1 VGGVLVV
8 GEALV
13 DILVRADGAE
23 TEHPGGSPLNVAIGL
38 SRLGRDT
45 HLLTRIGQDER
56 GHSVLSHLASS
67 GVRLVEGSVLPVTT
81 ATAAATLAPDGS
93 ATYEFDLHWELGEA
107 QLPTAPLA
115 VHTGSIAA
123 VLEPGAP
130 TVEKILRDHRGQA
143 TISNDPNARPLLMG
157 DASSARE
164 RIESLVAVSDLVKV
178 SDEDA
183 AWLSP
188 GESPEELAI
197 RWLGL
202 GPSVVVLTNG
212 AAGMLGLCRA
222 GRVEVPA
229 ERVTVS
235 DTVGA
240 GDSAMAALLDGLWQY
255 DLLGGS
261 AREAL
266 TSVSTQVLEHVVRHA
281 ARAAAITVSRPG
293 ADPPTRAELG
303 LPGGEATG
311 DVVAGIGVRGEGS

>member
-1 VGGVLVV
+1 VSGVLVV

-13 DILVRADGAE
+13 DVVVRSDGAVS
-23 TEHPGGSPLNVAIGL
+23 EHPGGSPLNVAIGL
-38 SRLGRDT
+38 ARLGRET
-45 HLLTRIGQDER
+45 HLLTRLGQDER
-56 GHSVLSHLASS
+56 GRSVLRHLEGS

-93 ATYEFDLHWELGEA
+93 ATYEFDLHWELGRA
-107 QLPTAPLA
+107 TLPDAPVA

-123 VLEPGAP
+123 VLEPGASA
-130 TVEKILRDHRGQA
+130 VEEVVRDHRDQA
-143 TISNDPNARPLLMG
+143 TVSYDPNARPLLMG
-157 DASSARE
+157 DAADVRDRVE
-164 RIESLVAVSDLVKV
+164 DLVAVSDLVKV

-188 GESPEELAI
+188 DESAEELAT

-202 GPSVVVLTNG
+202 GPSVVVLTSG

-229 ERVTVS
+229 PRVDVA

-240 GDSAMAALLDGLWQY
+240 GDSAMAALLDGLWLQG
-255 DLLGGS
+255 LLGAP
-261 AREAL
+261 ARGAL
-266 TSVSTQVLEHVVRHA
+266 ASVSTQGLETVVRHA

-303 LPGGEATG
+303 
-311 DVVAGIGVRGEGS
+311 

>member
-13 DILVRADGAE
+13 DVVVRADGA
-23 TEHPGGSPLNVAIGL
+23 TTQHPGGSPLNVAICLGRLGRETYLL
-38 SRLGRDT
+38 SRLG
-45 HLLTRIGQDER
+45 QDENGR
-56 GHSVLSHLASS
+56 SVLRHLEHS
-67 GVRLVEGSVLPVTT
+67 GVRLVEGSLLPVST

-93 ATYEFDLHWELGEA
+93 ATYEFDLHWDLGEA
-107 QLPTAPLA
+107 DLPTGPVA

-130 TVEKILRDHRGQA
+130 MVEKILHDHRDRA
-143 TISNDPNARPLLMG
+143 TISYDPNARPLLMG
-157 DASSARE
+157 QASSVRD
-164 RIESLVAVSDLVKV
+164 RIESLVALSDLVKV

-188 GESPEELAI
+188 GESAEELAT
-197 RWLGL
+197 RWLDL
-202 GPSVVVLTNG
+202 GPSVVVLTSG

-229 ERVTVS
+229 PRVTVA

-240 GDSAMAALLDGLWQY
+240 GDSAMAALLDGLWLH
-255 DLLGGS
+255 DLLGAS
-261 AREAL
+261 TRDAL
-266 TSVSTQVLEHVVRHA
+266 ASVSTQALETVVRHA

-303 LPGGEATG
+303 
-311 DVVAGIGVRGEGS
+311 

>member
-1 VGGVLVV
+1 MRRHVRRLDPAVEVGVGAVLVV

-13 DILVRADGAE
+13 DVLVRADGA
-23 TEHPGGSPLNVAIGL
+23 TTQHPGGSPLNVAIGL
-38 SRLGRDT
+38 ARLGRET

-107 QLPTAPLA
+107 TLPDAPVA

-123 VLEPGAP
+123 VLEPGASA
-130 TVEKILRDHRGQA
+130 VEKVVRDHRDQA
-143 TISNDPNARPLLMG
+143 TVSYDPNARPLLMG
-157 DASSARE
+157 DAADVRDRVE
-164 RIESLVAVSDLVKV
+164 DLVAVSDLVKV

-188 GESPEELAI
+188 DESVEELAT
-197 RWLGL
+197 RWRAL
-202 GPSVVVLTNG
+202 GPSVVVLTSG

-229 ERVTVS
+229 PRVAVA

-240 GDSAMAALLDGLWQY
+240 GDSAMAALLDGLWLH
-255 DLLGGS
+255 DLLGES
-261 AREAL
+261 TREAL
-266 TSVSTQVLEHVVRHA
+266 ASVSTQALETVVRHA
-281 ARAAAITVSRPG
+281 ARAAAITVS
-293 ADPPTRAELG
+293 
-303 LPGGEATG
+303 
-311 DVVAGIGVRGEGS
+311 

>member
-13 DILVRADGAE
+13 DVVVRPDGAV

-38 SRLGRDT
+38 ARLGRET
-45 HLLTRIGQDER
+45 YLLTRLGQDER
-56 GHSVLSHLASS
+56 GRSVLRHLESS
-67 GVRLVEGSVLPVTT
+67 GVQLVEGSLLPVST

-93 ATYEFDLHWELGEA
+93 ATYQFDLHWELGEA
-107 QLPTAPLA
+107 VLPTAPVA

-123 VLEPGAP
+123 VLEPGASA
-130 TVEKILRDHRGQA
+130 VAQVLRDHRDRA
-143 TISNDPNARPLLMG
+143 TTSYDPNARPLLMG
-157 DASSARE
+157 EASRVRDRVE
-164 RIESLVAVSDLVKV
+164 ELVAASDLVKV

-183 AWLSP
+183 TWLSP
-188 GESPEELAI
+188 GESAEELAA

-202 GPSVVVLTNG
+202 GPSVVVLTSG
-212 AAGMLGLCRA
+212 ATGMLGLCRA

-229 ERVTVS
+229 PRVDVA

-240 GDSAMAALLDGLWQY
+240 GDSAMAALLDGLWLH
-255 DLLGGS
+255 DLLGGP

-266 TSVSTQVLEHVVRHA
+266 ASVTTQVLEDVVRHA

-303 LPGGEATG
+303 
-311 DVVAGIGVRGEGS
+311 

>member
-1 VGGVLVV
+1 MGRAITSDPRGRDVPETTRAEEHGVGGVLVV

-93 ATYEFDLHWELGEA
+93 ATYEFDLQWELGEA
-107 QLPTAPLA
+107 TLPPAPVA

-123 VLEPGAP
+123 VLQPGASA
-130 TVEKILRDHRGQA
+130 VERVVHDHRHES
-143 TISNDPNARPLLMG
+143 TISYDPNARPLLMG
-157 DASSARE
+157 DAADVRGRVE
-164 RIESLVAVSDLVKV
+164 DLVAVSDVVKV

-183 AWLSP
+183 GWLCP
-188 GESPEELAI
+188 DESAEEVAT

-202 GPSVVVLTNG
+202 
-212 AAGMLGLCRA
+212 
-222 GRVEVPA
+222 
-229 ERVTVS
+229 
-235 DTVGA
+235 
-240 GDSAMAALLDGLWQY
+240 
-255 DLLGGS
+255 
-261 AREAL
+261 
-266 TSVSTQVLEHVVRHA
+266 
-281 ARAAAITVSRPG
+281 
-293 ADPPTRAELG
+293 
-303 LPGGEATG
+303 
-311 DVVAGIGVRGEGS
+311 

>member
-1 VGGVLVV
+1 MGAAITSGPRGRDVPETTRAEEHGVGGVLVV

-93 ATYEFDLHWELGEA
+93 ATYEFDLHWELGRA
-107 QLPTAPLA
+107 TLPDAPVA

-123 VLEPGAP
+123 VLEPGGAG
-130 TVEKILRDHRGQA
+130 VGGGGRDPRDQA
-143 TISNDPNARPLLMG
+143 TVSYDPNARPLLMG
-157 DASSARE
+157 NAADVRDRVE
-164 RIESLVAVSDLVKV
+164 DLVAVSDVVKV

-188 GESPEELAI
+188 DESVEELAT
-197 RWLGL
+197 RWRAL
-202 GPSVVVLTNG
+202 GPSVVVLTSG

-229 ERVTVS
+229 PRVAVA

-240 GDSAMAALLDGLWQY
+240 GDSAMAALLDGLWLH
-255 DLLGGS
+255 DLVGGP
-261 AREAL
+261 ARAAL
-266 TSVSTQVLEHVVRHA
+266 ASVSAQVLETVVRHA
-281 ARAAAITVSRPG
+281 ARAAAITVS
-293 ADPPTRAELG
+293 
-303 LPGGEATG
+303 
-311 DVVAGIGVRGEGS
+311 

>member
-1 VGGVLVV
+1 VGGALVV

-13 DILVRADGAE
+13 DVVVRADGAV

-38 SRLGRDT
+38 ARLGRETD
-45 HLLTRIGQDER
+45 LLTRLGQDER
-56 GHSVLSHLASS
+56 GRSVLRHLQSS
-67 GVRLVEGSVLPVTT
+67 GVRLVEGSVLPVATS
-81 ATAAATLAPDGS
+81 TAAATLAPDGS
-93 ATYEFDLHWELGEA
+93 ATYEFDLHGELGQA
-107 QLPTAPLA
+107 ALPAAPVA

-123 VLEPGAP
+123 VLEPGA
-130 TVEKILRDHRGQA
+130 TAVEQVLRDHRDRA
-143 TISNDPNARPLLMG
+143 TTSYDPNARPLLMG
-157 DASSARE
+157 DASRVRD
-164 RIESLVAVSDLVKV
+164 RIESLVAASDLVKV

-188 GESPEELAI
+188 GESAGELAT

-202 GPSVVVLTNG
+202 GPTVVVLTSG

-222 GRVEVPA
+222 GRVQVPRPRVEVA
-229 ERVTVS
+229 

-240 GDSAMAALLDGLWQY
+240 GDSAMAALLAGLWLH

-261 AREAL
+261 ARQAL
-266 TSVSTQVLEHVVRHA
+266 ASVSAQVLETVVRHA

-303 LPGGEATG
+303 
-311 DVVAGIGVRGEGS
+311 

>member
-1 VGGVLVV
+1 VSGVLVV

-13 DILVRADGAE
+13 DVVVRSDGAVS
-23 TEHPGGSPLNVAIGL
+23 EHPGGSPLNVAIGL
-38 SRLGRDT
+38 ARLGRET
-45 HLLTRIGQDER
+45 HLLTRLGQDER
-56 GHSVLSHLASS
+56 GRSVLRHLEGS

-107 QLPTAPLA
+107 TLPDAPVA

-123 VLEPGAP
+123 VLEPGASA
-130 TVEKILRDHRGQA
+130 VEKVVRDHRDQA
-143 TISNDPNARPLLMG
+143 TVSYDPNARPLLMG
-157 DASSARE
+157 DAADVRDRVE
-164 RIESLVAVSDLVKV
+164 DLVAVSDLVKV

-188 GESPEELAI
+188 DESVEELAT

-202 GPSVVVLTNG
+202 GPSVVVLTSG

-229 ERVTVS
+229 PRVDVA

-240 GDSAMAALLDGLWQY
+240 GDSAMAALLDGLWLQG
-255 DLLGGS
+255 LLGAP
-261 AREAL
+261 ARGAL
-266 TSVSTQVLEHVVRHA
+266 ASVSTQGLETVVRHA

-303 LPGGEATG
+303 
-311 DVVAGIGVRGEGS
+311 